1 MSKRIED
8 REVDLTTFNTAIRD
22 ARILVVE
29 DDEAIR
35 NLLEAIFIL
44 PGYRVETT
52 TNGADALARL
62 TAGGFDLL
70 VTERNLPRLNG
81 EQLVI
86 ALREAGI
93 RIPVVVIS
101 GSLAERPLSARMAME
116 VSATLPKPVRVTEVL
131 AAIITALNSIP
142 PQLRS
147 AA

>member
-22 ARILVVE
+22 ARILVAE
-29 DDEAIR
+29 NDEAIR

-101 GSLAERPLSARMAME
+101 GSLAERPLSARMAIE
-116 VSATLPKPVRVTEVL
+116 VSAALPKPVRATEVL

>member
-29 DDEAIR
+29 DDEATR

-62 TAGGFDLL
+62 TARGFDLL

-93 RIPVVVIS
+93 RIPVIVIS

-116 VSATLPKPVRVTEVL
+116 VSAALPKPVRATEVL

>member
-1 MSKRIED
+1 MSNRIEHH
-8 REVDLTTFNTAIRD
+8 EVDLTTFNTAFRG
-22 ARILVVE
+22 ARILVVDE
-29 DDEAIR
+29 DEAIR
-35 NLLEAIFIL
+35 NLHEAVFIL
-44 PGYRVETT
+44 PGYRVETAT
-52 TNGADALARL
+52 IGADALARL

-70 VTERNLPRLNG
+70 VTERDLPGLNG

-86 ALREAGI
+86 TLREAGI

-116 VSATLPKPVRVTEVL
+116 VFAALPKPVRSSEVL

-142 PQLRS
+142 PQLCS

>member
-1 MSKRIED
+1 MSTRIEH
-8 REVDLTTFNTAIRD
+8 REVDLTALNTSFRS
-22 ARILVVE
+22 ARILVVDE
-29 DDEAIR
+29 DEAIR
-35 NLLEAIFIL
+35 NLHEAVFIL

-70 VTERNLPRLNG
+70 VTERDLPGLNG

-116 VSATLPKPVRVTEVL
+116 VFAALPKPVRSSEVL